1 MRRGAEPVV
10 LAPTMVAR
18 ARARWAGIV
27 SRAVPPHCWRQTL
40 RQCSSATHGRRSA
53 LALVLDDTMAGKLA
67 ERDEIVDAVQMA
79 GSALTAVRIMLA
91 QKEAVSLRLSSD
103 CRHHVE
109 TTARFE
115 GSVTVTFTLPDGSET
130 ELAASASIEQEND
143 RHGQWVLDTVRD
155 AVPALDSP
163 TVMFR
168 CDFRFQKLLRRAFPH
183 AEWVAST

>member
-1 MRRGAEPVV
+1 MGWDCLPSCATALLEADPAAV
-10 LAPTMVAR
+10 LECNTR
-18 ARARWAGIV
+18 E
-27 SRAVPPHCWRQTL
+27 
-40 RQCSSATHGRRSA
+40 A
-53 LALVLDDTMAGKLA
+53 LGPSALVLDDTMAGKLA